1 MSDPQDNPDKRIKF
15 HQHNQH
21 FIFAFHF
28 QALPEKSVSALT
40 REGGGHPPPW
50 KIVGIS
56 FISPEKMLF
65 AGTTYME
72 KRQLQTPL
80 IRFLNVKREVW

>member
-40 REGGGHPPPW
+40 REGGGIPRPGKLWGYPLYPLRKCCSLVQHIW
-50 KIVGIS
+50 RRDS
-56 FISPEKMLF
+56 FKL
-65 AGTTYME
+65 
-72 KRQLQTPL
+72 L
-80 IRFLNVKREVW
+80 